1 MKRKKNKSWTIMM
14 KRMGLQIRLVQVI
27 FVSPIT
33 YKFSFQDVYWNSYF
47 RSQYIFYVPPVI
59 YYESDIQ
66 TEINIPFFFF
76 LKFPIR
82 SDVYIGLL
90 ICFPHFIS
98 LLSLYVSILTLFST
112 NVLPRYV
119 LGYWYCHP
127 SPEYTTRIMYWFWRG
142 KFEYVRCPFIK

>member
-1 MKRKKNKSWTIMM
+1 M

-66 TEINIPFFFF
+66 TEINIPFFFLSF
-76 LKFPIR
+76 RFALT
-82 SDVYIGLL
+82 
-90 ICFPHFIS
+90 FIS
-98 LLSLYVSILTLFST
+98 
-112 NVLPRYV
+112 
-119 LGYWYCHP
+119 GC
-127 SPEYTTRIMYWFWRG
+127 
-142 KFEYVRCPFIK
+142 